1 MAMRNVLRVGILAL
15 FGIMAP
21 SQLFAQIDTESL
33 THITN
38 AVRDMCLHPDRRG
51 NFIQVEGEA
60 DAGILV
66 KIVGANLSGTI
77 KHESWEGIN
86 QRVDQ
91 YKTDPRACTV
101 QVLPIIIENFKPRT
115 QDALTTEEVQGLLEE
130 IIQEF
135 EISHVERSRFT
146 NQLTLE
152 ISRQRSFMFPVL
164 QAAGEIDELR
174 LLNSQEN
181 ENGKR
186 IYSFVA
192 YHERA
197 NFVWTISTNS
207 RGIVDVLYVQPI

>member
-1 MAMRNVLRVGILAL
+1 MRNVLRVGTLAL
-15 FGIMAP
+15 SIIMMP
-21 SQLFAQIDTESL
+21 SHLTAQIDTESL

-51 NFIQVEGEA
+51 NFLQVEGEA

-86 QRVDQ
+86 QRFDQ
-91 YKTDPRACTV
+91 YKTDPRECTV
-101 QVLPIIIENFKPRT
+101 QVLPVIIANFTPRT
-115 QDALTTEEVQGLLEE
+115 QDTLTTEDIQGLLEN
-130 IIQEF
+130 IIHEF

-146 NQLTLE
+146 NHLALE
-152 ISRQRSFMFPVL
+152 IARQRSFMFPVL
-164 QAAGEIDELR
+164 QAAGDFEDLR

-181 ENGKR
+181 ESGKR

-192 YHERA
+192 YHESA

-207 RGIVDVLYVQPI
+207 NGIVDVLYVQPI